1 MWPEL
6 RAGAL
11 RHPRGTT
18 RLARNLVLSF
28 GNPKPRN
35 VRLPPVAAI
44 RILGHA
50 ENMAMRAS
58 IVILAAAT
66 AGCASGAALVAV
78 PDDWQAEARR
88 EHLRNNRTMIES
100 EAVACRA
107 RGGKLGY
114 RGPALAPFCTMRH
127 SDGGKACQSQSEC
140 DGECI
145 ADIEGRPAPMRTS
158 TPGAAA
164 VGRCTAASPHLG
176 CYIPVEGGKA
186 GQAMCAD

>member
-1 MWPEL
+1 M
-6 RAGAL
+6 
-11 RHPRGTT
+11 
-18 RLARNLVLSF
+18 
-28 GNPKPRN
+28 
-35 VRLPPVAAI
+35 AI
-44 RILGHA
+44 
-50 ENMAMRAS
+50 RAS
-58 IVILAAAT
+58 ILILAAAM

-100 EAVACRA
+100 EAAACSA

-114 RGPALAPFCTMRH
+114 RGLALAPFCTMRH
-127 SDGGKACQSQSEC
+127 SDGGKACRSQSEC

-145 ADIEGRPAPMRTS
+145 VDIEGKPAAMRS
-158 TPGAAA
+158 LSPGAAA

-176 CYIPVEGGKA
+176 CYVPVDGGEA

>member
-1 MWPEL
+1 
-6 RAGAL
+6 
-11 RHPRGTT
+11 
-18 RLARNLVLSF
+18 
-28 GNPKPRN
+28 
-35 VRLPPVAAI
+35 
-44 RILGHA
+44 
-50 ENMAMRAS
+50 MRA
-58 IVILAAAT
+58 ILVISAAAM

-78 PDDWQAEARR
+78 PDERQAEARR
-88 EHLRNNRTMIES
+88 EHLRNNRAMIES

-114 RGPALAPFCTMRH
+114 RGLALAPFCTMRL
-127 SDGGKACQSQSEC
+127 SDGGKACRSHSEC

-145 ADIEGRPAPMRTS
+145 IDIEGRPAPMRS
-158 TPGAAA
+158 LSPGAAA